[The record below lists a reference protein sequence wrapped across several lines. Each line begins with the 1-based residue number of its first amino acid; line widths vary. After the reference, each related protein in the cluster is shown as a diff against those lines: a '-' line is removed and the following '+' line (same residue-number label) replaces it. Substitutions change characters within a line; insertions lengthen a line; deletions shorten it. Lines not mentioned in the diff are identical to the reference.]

1 MINRVIFFLPI
12 LLGAFMFLAA
22 CIGYG
27 KPPAKWYARLLSG
40 GMGFVLMFCGIRA
53 LVFSK

>member
-1 MINRVIFFLPI
+1 
-12 LLGAFMFLAA
+12 MFTSA

-40 GMGFVLMFCGIRA
+40 VIGGFLLFLGVRL
-53 LVFSK
+53 LVISK